1 MNLKLLIS
9 FSQIFPLVANLQ
21 AASNEVDYH
30 TNSTYDS
37 NEYALRD
44 EGLRKIVEV
53 TVMSTNSFN
62 FGTHARHQ
70 CNNPVKTLTNKDS
83 NAQDLRIPPRR
94 SNGSCSK
101 DICIGDC
108 VAIVV
113 NAGSDK
119 GKSHAINVIAGG
131 DLPDPGNCSDKAEER
146 NDPPGW
152 DFTANGACG
161 KGADGNGFW
170 KNCLVHDTCVWA
182 RCRDDKSVPGGIGI
196 NGGKTD
202 EYCGRSFKHA
212 REDYAYSHGFLPEC
226 WSNSQ
231 CADPLTCLL
240 QFCISPQPEGS
251 YCDSDNDCLGYC
263 HLFKCYDGS
272 KNDMCGKDSDCKS
285 DLSCQ
290 FYNGL
295 KKCRPKKKYGDW
307 CGQDADC
314 GSGMYCQF
322 TKCRD
327 GRRKDKCRRSSECQ
341 GSLKCKRRCRI
352 CAQKECR

>member
-9 FSQIFPLVANLQ
+9 FSQILPLVANLQ

-53 TVMSTNSFN
+53 TVMSTNNFN

-146 NDPPGW
+146 IYEIPWP
-152 DFTANGACG
+152 
-161 KGADGNGFW
+161 
-170 KNCLVHDTCVWA
+170 
-182 RCRDDKSVPGGIGI
+182 
-196 NGGKTD
+196 
-202 EYCGRSFKHA
+202 
-212 REDYAYSHGFLPEC
+212 
-226 WSNSQ
+226 
-231 CADPLTCLL
+231 
-240 QFCISPQPEGS
+240 
-251 YCDSDNDCLGYC
+251 
-263 HLFKCYDGS
+263 
-272 KNDMCGKDSDCKS
+272 
-285 DLSCQ
+285 
-290 FYNGL
+290 
-295 KKCRPKKKYGDW
+295 
-307 CGQDADC
+307 
-314 GSGMYCQF
+314 
-322 TKCRD
+322 
-327 GRRKDKCRRSSECQ
+327 
-341 GSLKCKRRCRI
+341 
-352 CAQKECR
+352 